1 MDRIEE
7 LKQQAEG
14 AVYEAISV
22 GQFLG
27 EEKQMKAIDLLTLG
41 LLKEKNKYDKLKI
54 SHVKLVKVIEAAI
67 RIKDIWTL
75 PTNEACFHNEAVA
88 LQTMRTNFEQA
99 LKEAKEII

>member
-27 EEKQMKAIDLLTLG
+27 EEKQMKDIDLLTLG
-41 LLKEKNKYDKLKI
+41 LLKEKNKYDKLLQALKKYGN
-54 SHVKLVKVIEAAI
+54 HLRDCPYYHAI
-67 RIKDIWTL
+67 L
-75 PTNEACFHNEAVA
+75 PTDKIKCTCG
-88 LQTMRTNFEQA
+88 LRQA
-99 LKEAKEII
+99 LKEAKEIT